1 MLYLLYYYRTKFFSL
16 TISMTN
22 NHNSSAILTMFQ
34 IEDAATDP
42 LTRTSALLSLICA
55 IMSLSYGCM
64 YIVRFGT
71 MRSMYRASIWAE
83 V

>member
-1 MLYLLYYYRTKFFSL
+1 
-16 TISMTN
+16 MTN
-22 NHNSSAILTMFQ
+22 NYNSSAILTMFQ

-42 LTRTSALLSLICA
+42 LTRTAALLSLICA